1 MTRGVP
7 INGAPF
13 LVKSRLLAVFAK
25 KLSCINW
32 WLYYN
37 KTWIPELRE
46 LLCSGAIRRYNL
58 TLQKE
63 KVTILNYTEAVEYIY
78 NIPKFTTKNKPEH
91 TVEFLNRLGHPERSM
106 KIIHVAGTN
115 GKGSVCAF
123 LSTMLTEAADSPLY
137 IPPSGEDQRA
147 VPDQQRDGFR

>member
-1 MTRGVP
+1 M
-7 INGAPF
+7 
-13 LVKSRLLAVFAK
+13 
-25 KLSCINW
+25 
-32 WLYYN
+32 
-37 KTWIPELRE
+37 RE

-106 KIIHVAGTN
+106 KMIHVAE
-115 GKGSVCAF
+115 VHF
-123 LSTMLTEAADSPLY
+123 
-137 IPPSGEDQRA
+137 
-147 VPDQQRDGFR
+147 